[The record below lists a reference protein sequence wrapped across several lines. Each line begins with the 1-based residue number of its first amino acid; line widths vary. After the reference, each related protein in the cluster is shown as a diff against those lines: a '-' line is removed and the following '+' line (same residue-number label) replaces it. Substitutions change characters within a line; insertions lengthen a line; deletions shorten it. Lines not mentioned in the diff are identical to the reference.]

1 VNPGDLV
8 YLSTGTNLGKREQ
21 NLYNALAS
29 LSEGIAVSAVSSI
42 YETEPWGYAN
52 QPAFLNQVIEGAT
65 PLSPQQ
71 LKSFIKRIES
81 NLGRAPTFQYGPRLI
96 DIDILSYGSLVLDE
110 PDLVIPHP
118 RIAERAFVLVPL
130 AEIAPGWLHPVLG
143 LSVKGL
149 LEKVDCTGV
158 KLYPSVRDCDL

>member
-1 VNPGDLV
+1 VNPKNMV
-8 YLSTGTNLGKREQ
+8 YLSTGTNLGDREQ
-21 NLYNALAS
+21 NLNNALAA

-42 YETEPWGYAN
+42 YETEPWGYAD
-52 QPAFLNQVIEGAT
+52 QPAFLNQVVGGAT

-71 LKSFIKRIES
+71 LKSFIKQIES
-81 NLGRAPTFQYGPRLI
+81 GLGRTPTFQYGPRLI
-96 DIDILSYGSLVLDE
+96 DIDILSHGNLVLDE

-130 AEIAPGWLHPVLG
+130 AEIAPAWLHPVLG
-143 LSVKGL
+143 VTVKGL

-158 KLYPSVRDCDL
+158 KLYPSDKDGDL